1 MAQLTGESSE
11 ARQRSRSPRRADSED
26 WLVLNL
32 MEAALDI
39 LAGPGPGRLDGSQ
52 PPRPSQVAL
61 TAAVAE
67 EVEPRVEV
75 EDDCAATATKEASQ
89 ETTDTQGTATTLP
102 DDVSKAW
109 RELGTLVKDE
119 GKVLIDAAKD
129 MSDYMQSVCDPQKL
143 SSGPAA
149 VAMYQVLLGHLST
162 ISRSAGKGIEAIVAF
177 ERAANGLL
185 SVFRHNRGDTDN
197 TDTDNAD
204 AQASPAR
211 ASASGS
217 LG

>member
-1 MAQLTGESSE
+1 MAGESSE

-39 LAGPGPGRLDGSQ
+39 LAGPGPGRIDGSR

-67 EVEPRVEV
+67 ELEPRVEV

-109 RELGTLVKDE
+109 RELGRLVKEE
-119 GKVLIDAAKD
+119 GKVIIDAAED
-129 MSDYMQSVCDPQKL
+129 MSDYMQSVCGSQAPVA
-143 SSGPAA
+143 GPKPRA
-149 VAMYQVLLGHLST
+149 L
-162 ISRSAGKGIEAIVAF
+162 
-177 ERAANGLL
+177 RAA
-185 SVFRHNRGDTDN
+185 RGHGGDDGGRLCG
-197 TDTDNAD
+197 D
-204 AQASPAR
+204 ARGGTRQRRQRIRGCFGHAAR
-211 ASASGS
+211 RTSRCAYGQRARMDAE
-217 LG
+217 LR